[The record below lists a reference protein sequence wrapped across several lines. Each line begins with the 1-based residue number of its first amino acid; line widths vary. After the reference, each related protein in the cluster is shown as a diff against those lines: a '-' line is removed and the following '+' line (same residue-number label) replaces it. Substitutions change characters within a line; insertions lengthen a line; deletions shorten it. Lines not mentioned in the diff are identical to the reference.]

1 MPMSPQVYADML
13 FDKIKKHNANCW
25 LVNTGWTGGRYGFGK
40 VNFSLKF
47 QRISLENTRNIIH
60 AIHDNK
66 IKEPMDTLPIFN
78 LKYPTKI
85 EGVDQ
90 HILNPADSWK
100 NKN

>member
-1 MPMSPQVYADML
+1 M
-13 FDKIKKHNANCW
+13 
-25 LVNTGWTGGRYGFGK
+25 
-40 VNFSLKF
+40 
-47 QRISLENTRNIIH
+47 ENTRNIIH

-66 IKEPMDTLPIFN
+66 IKEPMDTLPIFK

-100 NKN
+100 NKNEFKDTLKKVADMFNSNF